1 MSAGEVDFATDAPVA
16 GDLDVSWIHGSPPAR
31 RNLDPPLQVHAYD
44 EHTYVLRQS
53 KALSYEAPFL
63 YLLFGNERAV
73 LLDTGAPARPDRF
86 PLRETVDRLVGD
98 WLAANPRASYGL
110 VVAHTH
116 GHGDHVAG
124 DGQFRSRP
132 STTVVGTDLDAVRRF
147 FGFTDWPAVQVELDL
162 GGRVLEVSAVPG
174 HHRTSIAVYDPW
186 TGWLLTG
193 DTVYPGRLYVEDM
206 PAFVTSL
213 DRLVDV
219 TARHR
224 VTAVLGC
231 HIEMSRRP
239 GHDYPLG
246 CTYQPDEHPLAMTS
260 QRLTAVRDAAISVAD
275 RPGPHRYDDFIIFN
289 GPCTREVVRQL
300 ARTTWGLARD
310 CVVGTRA
317 RYA

>member
-1 MSAGEVDFATDAPVA
+1 VTAGAVDFVTDAPVA
-16 GDLDVSWIHGSPPAR
+16 GDLEVSWIHGSPPGR

-63 YLLFGNERAV
+63 YLMFGNERAV
-73 LLDTGAPARPDRF
+73 LFDTGATASPDRF
-86 PLRETVDRLVGD
+86 PLRETVDRLVGQ
-98 WLAANPRASYGL
+98 WLAANPRSSYGL

-124 DGQFRSRP
+124 DGQFSSRP
-132 STTVVGTDLDAVRRF
+132 STTTVGTDLDAVRRF
-147 FGFTDWPAVQVELDL
+147 FGFTDWPKDRVEFDL

-174 HHRTSIAVYDPW
+174 HHRASIAVYDAW

-206 PAFVTSL
+206 PAFVRSL
-213 DRLVDV
+213 DRLVDT

-239 GHDYPLG
+239 GRDYPIG
-246 CTYQPDEHPLAMTS
+246 CTYQPNEHPLAMS
-260 QRLTAVRDAAISVAD
+260 PQRLTAVRDAASSVAD
-275 RPGPHRYDDFIIFN
+275 RPGVHRYDDFAIFN
-289 GPCTREVVRQL
+289 GPCTPEVVRQL

-310 CVVGTRA
+310 LVVGGRHA
-317 RYA
+317 